1 MEYTRKLSSPG
12 YHESDN
18 LVMQSLPAGGLIL
31 EEPSDLV
38 FDGSGEVFDESLTVG
53 DSEEGVKI
61 RPPPAKKQALSED
74 QEHGLT
80 LGTEGQ
86 LDTEK
91 PYCLSDQNGTRE
103 DDSVT
108 PQPHTEQ
115 VPEDEVEENVVSVE
129 NDIEKP
135 QLYGEGGAVSVEETE
150 LYGEGG
156 AVSVEE
162 TELYGEGGAV
172 SVEETELETGVED
185 QISVEQTKLETG
197 VEDQISVEQTEL
209 ETGVEDQISVEQ
221 TELETGVEDQISVE
235 QTELETGVEDQISVE
250 QTELE
255 TGVDDQISVEQTE
268 LETGVEDQISVEQ
281 TELETGVEDQISV
294 EQTELETGVDDQ
306 ISVEQTELETGVE
319 DQISVEQTELETGV
333 DDQISV
339 EQTELETGV
348 EDQISVE
355 QTELETGVDDQIS
368 VEQTE
373 LETGVDD
380 QISVEQTELETGV
393 EDQISVE
400 QTELETGVD
409 DQISV
414 EQTELETG
422 VDDQISVEQTEL
434 ETGVEDQISV
444 EQTELE
450 TGVDD
455 QISVEQTELET
466 GVEDQETEL
475 DAEGD
480 VVPPH
485 LDGKEEDVTSVEKTD
500 EVFDSE
506 LDTEKRKV
514 EKEQVSFGNDGTS
527 ETEREETVEPVTDE
541 MEGLAVAD
549 ADIEPPTPVS
559 GSVGMVQVEKE
570 RVLENGVERGEGRPV
585 DDSARDDDE
594 TANVGGSE
602 SHSEGA
608 VIGEREGEG
617 KEREG
622 GREKEGEAGKDG
634 VPEAQ
639 LTQRHTHTSERFT
652 GDSPA
657 DRDPAVVV
665 QPGLP
670 VGLLGLLRRLCGWAQ
685 PRNRRIFVFGTF
697 GLLALASVV
706 FLGAN
711 LFGDSETQA
720 KRSASATL

>member
-1 MEYTRKLSSPG
+1 M
-12 YHESDN
+12 
-18 LVMQSLPAGGLIL
+18 MQSLPAGGLIL

-38 FDGSGEVFDESLTVG
+38 FDGSGEVFDESPTVG

-80 LGTEGQ
+80 LGTEE
-86 LDTEK
+86 LSDTEK
-91 PYCLSDQNGTRE
+91 PYCLSDQNVTRE

-115 VPEDEVEENVVSVE
+115 VPEDEVEENGVSVE

-135 QLYGEGGAVSVEETE
+135 QLHGEGGAVSVEETE

-156 AVSVEE
+156 AVSVEQTE
-162 TELYGEGGAV
+162 LYGEGGAVSFEQTELYGEGGAV
-172 SVEETELETGVED
+172 SVEQTELYGEGGAV
-185 QISVEQTKLETG
+185 
-197 VEDQISVEQTEL
+197 SVEQTEL
-209 ETGVEDQISVEQ
+209 YGEGGAVSVEK
-221 TELETGVEDQISVE
+221 TELYGEGGAV
-235 QTELETGVEDQISVE
+235 SVE

-294 EQTELETGVDDQ
+294 EQTELETGVEDQ
-306 ISVEQTELETGVE
+306 ISVAQTELETGVEDQISVAQTELETGVE

-348 EDQISVE
+348 DDQISVE

-400 QTELETGVD
+400 QTELETGV
-409 DQISV
+409 
-414 EQTELETG
+414 
-422 VDDQISVEQTEL
+422 
-434 ETGVEDQISV
+434 
-444 EQTELE
+444 
-450 TGVDD
+450 
-455 QISVEQTELET
+455 
-466 GVEDQETEL
+466 EDQETEL

-485 LDGKEEDVTSVEKTD
+485 LDGEEDDVTSVEKND

-514 EKEQVSFGNDGTS
+514 EKEQVSFGNDDTS
-527 ETEREETVEPVTDE
+527 ETEIEDTVEPVMDE
-541 MEGLAVAD
+541 MEGVAVAD
-549 ADIEPPTPVS
+549 ADIEPPTPVF

-570 RVLENGVERGEGRPV
+570 RVLENGVERG
-585 DDSARDDDE
+585 DSAKGDDE

-639 LTQRHTHTSERFT
+639 LTQRHTHTSGRFT

-670 VGLLGLLRRLCGWAQ
+670 VGLLGLLRRLRGWAQ

>member
-38 FDGSGEVFDESLTVG
+38 FDGSSEVFDESPTVG

-74 QEHGLT
+74 QEHGLA

-86 LDTEK
+86 SNTEK
-91 PYCLSDQNGTRE
+91 PYCLSDQNVTRE

-115 VPEDEVEENVVSVE
+115 VPEDEVEENGVSVE

-135 QLYGEGGAVSVEETE
+135 QLHGEGGAVSVEETE

-156 AVSVEE
+156 AVSVEQTELYGEGGAVSFEQTELYGEGGAVSGEETELYGEGGAVSGEETELYGEGGAVSGEETELYGEGGAVSGEETELYGEGGAVSGEETELYGEGGAVSGEE

-172 SVEETELETGVED
+172 SVE
-185 QISVEQTKLETG
+185 
-197 VEDQISVEQTEL
+197 QTEL
-209 ETGVEDQISVEQ
+209 ETGVDDQISVEL
-221 TELETGVEDQISVE
+221 TELETGVDDQISVE
-235 QTELETGVEDQISVE
+235 LTELETGVDDQISVE
-250 QTELE
+250 LTELE

-268 LETGVEDQISVEQ
+268 LETGVDDQISVE
-281 TELETGVEDQISV
+281 L
-294 EQTELETGVDDQ
+294 TELETGVDDQ
-306 ISVEQTELETGVE
+306 ISVEL
-319 DQISVEQTELETGV
+319 
-333 DDQISV
+333 
-339 EQTELETGV
+339 
-348 EDQISVE
+348 
-355 QTELETGVDDQIS
+355 TELETGVDDQIS

-380 QISVEQTELETGV
+380 QISVEQTEL
-393 EDQISVE
+393 
-400 QTELETGVD
+400 
-409 DQISV
+409 
-414 EQTELETG
+414 
-422 VDDQISVEQTEL
+422 
-434 ETGVEDQISV
+434 
-444 EQTELE
+444 
-450 TGVDD
+450 
-455 QISVEQTELET
+455 
-466 GVEDQETEL
+466 

-485 LDGKEEDVTSVEKTD
+485 LDGEEDDVTSVEKND
-500 EVFDSE
+500 KVFDSE

-514 EKEQVSFGNDGTS
+514 ENEQVSFGNDDTS
-527 ETEREETVEPVTDE
+527 ETEIEDTVEPVTDE
-541 MEGLAVAD
+541 MVGVAVAD

-670 VGLLGLLRRLCGWAQ
+670 VGLLGLLRWLRGWAQ